1 VAHDAAARAALEL
14 DARCVAPCRLPVVQL
29 RRHRARLSR
38 DAAARLSRC
47 FAQRS
52 TCDVRDASH
61 AHSGPQN
68 SQRVIPTGR
77 RYVAAQRRHSRDGS
91 PSRYGPA
98 QTPDDGCG
106 LLRAYAL
113 RLLLR

>member
-14 DARCVAPCRLPVVQL
+14 DARCVASCRRPVVQL

-38 DAAARLSRC
+38 DAAVRLSRC

-52 TCDVRDASH
+52 ICDVRAASH
-61 AHSGPQN
+61 AHNGPQN
-68 SQRVIPTGR
+68 SQRVIVTGL
-77 RYVAAQRRHSRDGS
+77 RYVAAQRRHSRDAS

-106 LLRAYAL
+106 LLRAYVL

>member
-1 VAHDAAARAALEL
+1 MTHDAAARAALEL
-14 DARCVAPCRLPVVQL
+14 DAHRVAPCRLPVVQL

-38 DAAARLSRC
+38 VAAARFSRSL
-47 FAQRS
+47 AQRS
-52 TCDVRDASH
+52 TCDERAASH

-68 SQRVIPTGR
+68 SQRVIVTGL
-77 RYVAAQRRHSRDGS
+77 RYVAAHRRHSRDGS

-106 LLRAYAL
+106 RLRAYAL